1 MLLVALA
8 FVSIVWVV
16 ASLTGAVGLPYWA
29 PLFGLLVAFGLVAL
43 AIHLLRRVRRMSQP
57 LDDLVAAAERV
68 EHGDYSARVEERGP
82 PQTRSLARA
91 FNQMSARLAD
101 VDIERRTFLAEMA
114 HELRTP
120 LTVLQG
126 QLEAVADGVYPA
138 DLEHIAPLLDQTM
151 ALERLVDDLRTVAL
165 ADAGALALARKPT
178 DLGALIEEQL
188 DAFRASAPELALA
201 TEIEPSLPVVDVDA
215 GRIAQVI
222 RNLLSNAI
230 RHTPAGGQV
239 VVSARAERPNLVIEV
254 RDTGSGI
261 EAELLPRVFDR
272 FVKGS
277 GPSGSGLGLAIARD
291 LVVAHGGTIS
301 AESTLGQGTTIR
313 FTLPTG

>member
-1 MLLVALA
+1 
-8 FVSIVWVV
+8 
-16 ASLTGAVGLPYWA
+16 
-29 PLFGLLVAFGLVAL
+29 
-43 AIHLLRRVRRMSQP
+43 MSQP
-57 LDDLVAAAERV
+57 LDDLVGAAARI

-91 FNQMSARLAD
+91 FNQMSARLAT
-101 VDIERRTFLAEMA
+101 VDTERRTFLAEMA

-138 DLEHIAPLLDQTM
+138 DAEHIAPLLDQTV

-188 DAFRASAPELALA
+188 EAFRASATGAHARRPRSSRGFRWS
-201 TEIEPSLPVVDVDA
+201 TSM
-215 GRIAQVI
+215 
-222 RNLLSNAI
+222 
-230 RHTPAGGQV
+230 PAGSPRWSATCCRTRSATRRRADAWSSRHASTDRT
-239 VVSARAERPNLVIEV
+239 VSVEV
-254 RDTGSGI
+254 RDSGTGISP
-261 EAELLPRVFDR
+261 ELLPRVFDR

-277 GPSGSGLGLAIARD
+277 GPSGSGLGLAIAHD
-291 LVVAHGGTIS
+291 LVVAHGGTIT

-313 FTLPTG
+313 FTLPIASAFAADVVQR